1 MVCDVA
7 MIIVSQ
13 KETAYFNQIKP
24 QKKAEFANKK
34 FKIALLICKSLL
46 RETLRLFH
54 FAKGYSLKNN
64 FFPVFVYLFIFFLT
78 GTIEQK

>member
-13 KETAYFNQIKP
+13 KEAAYFNRIKP
-24 QKKAEFANKK
+24 QKKAKFANKK
-34 FKIALLICKSLL
+34 FKIAAHLQKFITRNSTTFPF
-46 RETLRLFH
+46 RERLFIKKQL
-54 FAKGYSLKNN
+54 FSSL
-64 FFPVFVYLFIFFLT
+64 FFFLT